1 MTTLM
6 FTGINYW
13 FSLAIAI
20 VLAFFLVETLATL
33 IGKSFMGI
41 FDDPQKIPERPAVTS
56 LSLASMVLAV
66 TGLSR
71 LPLLLWVSV
80 LLTLFALCGYLL
92 HGLVSVLVPA
102 LRSEAFI
109 LPVALTSALSLLSLL
124 SGYLHR
130 LLIAE
135 EDEHYSKSFCGCVAE
150 ITIGVSRNGN
160 PAEACFKDK
169 YCQTHY
175 ILVEPIASN
184 DTFTQGEQV
193 VLVRPD
199 PPCWRA
205 IRQVRQAS

>member
-6 FTGINYW
+6 FSGINYW
-13 FSLAIAI
+13 FSLAITI

-33 IGKSFMGI
+33 LGKSFMGI
-41 FDDPQKIPERPAVTS
+41 FDDPKKTAEQTASACSSFISTLLTVS
-56 LSLASMVLAV
+56 GLAH
-66 TGLSR
+66 
-71 LPLLLWVSV
+71 LPTLLWISV

-92 HGLVSVLVPA
+92 HGVVSVLAPA
-102 LRSEAFI
+102 LQSEAFI
-109 LPVALTSALSLLSLL
+109 LPVAMTSALSLASLL
-124 SGYLHR
+124 SGYLYR
-130 LLIAE
+130 LLIAD
-135 EDEHYSKSFCGCVAE
+135 EDENYSKAFCGCVAE
-150 ITIGVSRNGN
+150 ITIGVSRSGN

-175 ILVEPIASN
+175 ILVEPVAGN

-205 IRQVRQAS
+205 VRQVNEAS